1 MERGMFY
8 GAKPEI
14 FANAKSLR
22 KNMTMAEKLL
32 WSYLKENKLGVRFKP
47 QHPIDVFIADFYCHE
62 LKLVVEVD
70 GEIHRFQKEHD
81 ENRTIEMQRYK
92 IEIIRFT
99 NDEILNSIDKVT
111 EQLKSKI
118 AEFKLRASN
127 L

>member
-14 FANAKSLR
+14 FANAKALR

-99 NDEILNSIDKVT
+99 NDEIFNSIDKVT

-118 AEFKLRASN
+118 AEFKLRTSN